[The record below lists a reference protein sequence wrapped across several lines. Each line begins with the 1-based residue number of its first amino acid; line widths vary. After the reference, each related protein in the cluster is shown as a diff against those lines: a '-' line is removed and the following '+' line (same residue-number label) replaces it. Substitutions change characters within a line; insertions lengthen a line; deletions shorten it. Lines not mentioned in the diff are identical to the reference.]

1 MLRKAKTKAKAKN
14 APYGHPASLIDNL
27 NENLHPLQCDG
38 KCFFVAAV
46 PSFLKL
52 ESGKVN

>member
-1 MLRKAKTKAKAKN
+1 MRRKAKTKAKAKN

-52 ESGKVN
+52 ESEKVN